1 MPNRLLH
8 NILCTKLAR
17 IGLAIVLLGVGGEFL
32 GGFLEAGPQLFA
44 QTADTTQALNPEN
57 EQIYTVQAGE
67 TLFAIS
73 KKLGAT
79 VEQLKDW
86 NNLSSNA
93 LAIGQQLRYP
103 ALVVS
108 NSSSVVDS
116 GPSTGM
122 DSLQAPTKDEEEELN
137 IPSII
142 SNNTSETTEF
152 YIVKS
157 GDNLI
162 RIARTHAMSVAE
174 LKQLNELESD
184 FIRVGQRLTVK
195 KIVDSVAP
203 VASLFEGV
211 SAPQGAFL
219 IYTVD
224 ANDVLDSLL
233 LRFELRRTELE
244 YLNPDIN
251 IDALEN
257 GQKITILAPPS
268 RNYTNPYTEK
278 ASLIDIGHVPVLVY
292 SAEEMANPTTTG
304 ELYNP
309 LEFTSAHSSIRLG
322 QVIFIENPDNG
333 IGIYVRIND
342 RVNQEGIKLSQK
354 AFKYLGYS
362 IQHEG
367 AAVIYTLDEL

>member
-1 MPNRLLH
+1 MPKRLHHNRLF
-8 NILCTKLAR
+8 TKLMR
-17 IGLAIVLLGVGGEFL
+17 IGLAIVLLGVSSEFL

-44 QTADTTQALNPEN
+44 QTADTTRALNLEN

-79 VEQLKDW
+79 VKQLKEW

-93 LAIGQQLRYP
+93 LAIGQKLRYP
-103 ALVVS
+103 ALVIS
-108 NSSSVVDS
+108 NSSSDVDTF
-116 GPSTGM
+116 PSTEM
-122 DSLQAPTKDEEEELN
+122 DSLQAPTEDELN

-162 RIARTHAMSVAE
+162 RIARTHEMSVAE
-174 LKQLNELESD
+174 LKQLNELDSD

-251 IDALEN
+251 IDALET

-278 ASLIDIGHVPVLVY
+278 ASLIDIGQVPVLVY

-309 LEFTSAHSSIRLG
+309 LELTAAHSNIRLG

-354 AFKYLGYS
+354 AYEYLGYS
-362 IQHEG
+362 IQHGG

>member
-8 NILCTKLAR
+8 NILCTKLAQ
-17 IGLAIVLLGVGGEFL
+17 IGLAIVLLGVGGDFL

-44 QTADTTQALNPEN
+44 QTADTTRALNPEN

-67 TLFAIS
+67 TFFAIS

-79 VEQLKDW
+79 VEQLKEW

-108 NSSSVVDS
+108 NSPSVVDS
-116 GPSTGM
+116 VPSTVM
-122 DSLQAPTKDEEEELN
+122 DSLQASTEEEEEELN

-162 RIARTHAMSVAE
+162 RIARTHEMSVAE

-224 ANDVLDSLL
+224 ANDMLDSLL
-233 LRFELRRTELE
+233 FRFELRRTELE

-251 IDALEN
+251 VDALET

-268 RNYTNPYTEK
+268 RSYTNPYTDK
-278 ASLIDIGHVPVLVY
+278 ASLIDIGQVPVLVY
-292 SAEEMANPTTTG
+292 SPEEKANPTTTG

-309 LEFTSAHSSIRLG
+309 LELTAAHSSIRLG

-342 RVNQEGIKLSQK
+342 RVNQEGIKLSEK
-354 AFKYLGYS
+354 AYEYLGYTS
-362 IQHEG
+362 QNEG